1 MMIISCQQRV
11 AKTQTCPPPSPP
23 PNYLTLP
30 VFKIN
35 SVLIKGT
42 QMQISKTSLYICV
55 HMKTML

>member
-11 AKTQTCPPPSPP
+11 AKTQTCPP

-55 HMKTML
+55 HIKTML